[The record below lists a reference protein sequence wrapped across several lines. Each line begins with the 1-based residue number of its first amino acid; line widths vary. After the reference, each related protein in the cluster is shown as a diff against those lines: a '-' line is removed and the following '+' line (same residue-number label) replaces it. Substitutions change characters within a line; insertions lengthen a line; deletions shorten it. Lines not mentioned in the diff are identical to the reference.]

1 MLLSV
6 DWLTEFTP
14 YDGTIEDL
22 AHLLTMLGLEV
33 EEIQYPFAHLDS
45 YVVGRVED
53 CTAHPNADKLCLC
66 TVDIGSGHTE
76 SIVCGAPNIASGQNV
91 VVAPVGAVLPN
102 GQVIKRVRIRGQE
115 SAGMILSEQE
125 MELSDDHSG
134 IKVLPE
140 QSTPG
145 SPVSQTLGL
154 DRAFFDL
161 GITPNRSDCL
171 SVLGVAREV
180 AAACNLPLHP
190 PQFQLLES
198 DLETNSVFQVRIDA
212 PDLCPVYQARIIE
225 AFTLGKSPDWMRFR
239 LLGMGIRPIN
249 NIVDVTNYVMLEL
262 GQPLH
267 AFDRHNI
274 SGDMIQVGRA
284 QPKQSFTTLDD
295 QERILGKDDLLIW
308 DREKPIAL
316 AGVMGGANS
325 EITAASQDLV
335 LESAV
340 FDPPTV
346 RKTGRR
352 LGLSSESAYRF
363 ERGVDQPGSAFALDR
378 ATYLINTLAGGHVL
392 RGQVWSE
399 PRPWKAPTIP
409 FRLQRSQD
417 LLALNVDT
425 AFCRRTLANL
435 GCQIQEQ
442 NGHWEIIPPSYRLD
456 LEREIDLIEEIGR
469 VYGLEAIPTT
479 LPRIN
484 KPLHEVTEPE
494 QDTAGYGF
502 MHRIKNWAQG
512 LGLLEVINYSFVG
525 GWELDQLGLSA
536 ANRVQVYNPLS
547 SDQDTMR
554 TSLTP
559 GLMRNVRLN
568 ADQGNTTCRFFEL
581 ARIFESDI
589 QSETSVREH
598 TRLGLLLTG
607 ARHPQTWP
615 FEQIESDYLDLKGI
629 VESLFGYLGLTNCRF
644 LYAYDHPFLD
654 PGVRMEHE
662 ENQLGFLGRL
672 KPEVAR
678 KSHARFPVWIAE
690 LDLDVLNR
698 YFRAQKILY
707 RPWAKYPPVHR
718 DMTVIAGAQVTF
730 GQIEEL
736 IANQDVQGLLEDI
749 RLVDVYQP
757 EARDERH
764 LTMRMRYRHAHK
776 TLTDKEVD
784 AAHSALGQTLTSLLP
799 VRFPST

>member
-45 YVVGRVED
+45 YVVGHVKD
-53 CTAHPNADKLCLC
+53 CIPHPNADKLSLC
-66 TVDIGSGHTE
+66 TVDLGSGHTE
-76 SIVCGAPNIASGQNV
+76 SIVCGAPNIACGQNV
-91 VVAPVGAVLPN
+91 VVAPVGSVLPN
-102 GQVIKRVRIRGQE
+102 GQSIQRVRIRGQE

-125 MELSDDHSG
+125 MELSDDHTG
-134 IKVLPE
+134 IKVLPD
-140 QSTPG
+140 QSNPG

-190 PQFQLLES
+190 PQVQLLES
-198 DLETNSVFQVRIDA
+198 DLEASSVLQVRIA
-212 PDLCPVYQARIIE
+212 SPDLCPVYQARIIE
-225 AFTLGKSPDWMRFR
+225 SFTMGQSPDWMRYR

-267 AFDRHNI
+267 AFDRHHI
-274 SGDMIQVGRA
+274 SGEMIQVARA
-284 QPKQSFTTLDD
+284 QPGQSFTTLDH
-295 QERILGKDDLLIW
+295 QERKLGEDDLLIW
-308 DREKPIAL
+308 DQEKPIAM

-325 EITAASQDLV
+325 EITAASRDLV

-352 LGLSSESAYRF
+352 LGLSSESGYRF
-363 ERGVDQPGSAFALDR
+363 ERGVDQPGSSFALDR
-378 ATYLINTLAGGHVL
+378 AAHLISTFAGGHIL
-392 RGQVWSE
+392 RGQVRSE
-399 PRPWKAPTIP
+399 PRPWKAPSLF
-409 FRLQRSQD
+409 FRLQKSRN
-417 LLALNVDT
+417 LLALDVDA

-435 GCQIQEQ
+435 GCQIHEQEGQ
-442 NGHWEIIPPSYRLD
+442 WEVIPPSYRLD
-456 LEREIDLIEEIGR
+456 LQREVDLIEEIGR
-469 VYGLEAIPTT
+469 VYGLESIPTT

-484 KPLHEVTEPE
+484 KPLHDVTEPE
-494 QDTAGYGF
+494 QDTAGYHF
-502 MHRIKNWAQG
+502 MHRIKTWAQG
-512 LGLLEVINYSFVG
+512 LGLMEVINYSFVG
-525 GWELDQLGLSA
+525 GVELDQLGLA
-536 ANRVQVYNPLS
+536 TANRVQVYNPLS
-547 SDQDTMR
+547 TDQDTMR

-559 GLMRNVRLN
+559 GLMRSVRLN
-568 ADQGNTTCRFFEL
+568 ADQGMTTCRFFEV
-581 ARIFESDI
+581 ARIFQSDA

-615 FEQIESDYLDLKGI
+615 FEHTESDYLDLKGVI
-629 VESLFGYLGLTNCRF
+629 ESLFGYLGLTNSRF
-644 LYAYDHPFLD
+644 LYTSDHPFLD
-654 PGVRMEHE
+654 PGVRI
-662 ENQLGFLGRL
+662 ENGKNRLGFLGRL
-672 KPEVAR
+672 RSEVAR
-678 KSHARFPVWIAE
+678 NCHARSPVWVAE

-698 YFRAQKILY
+698 YFGDQTILY

-718 DMTVIAGAQVTF
+718 DMTVIAGTQITF

-736 IANQDVQGLLEDI
+736 IANQTVQGLLEDV
-749 RLVDVYQP
+749 RLMDVYQP

-764 LTMRMRYRHAHK
+764 LTMRMRYRHTHK

-784 AAHSALGQTLTSLLP
+784 AAHNALGQTLTTQLP